1 MRIRRRRKSAS
12 LDEAEA
18 AIARA
23 SRGAEQAAEAR
34 KAAEAS
40 RDAERRFFAR
50 LLADPDAPDKIAG
63 AIKASL
69 KGGRP

>member
-1 MRIRRRRKSAS
+1 MRIRRRKAAS
-12 LDEAEA
+12 LAEAET
-18 AIARA
+18 AITEA

-34 KAAEAS
+34 KAAEAK

-63 AIKASL
+63 AIEASL